1 MSNRN
6 QAPRTNSGRPLPQ
19 EIYIRRRVA
28 ALIGVLLVVILLI
41 WMLTSLGGN
50 NDTETTPAAQTAE
63 QTTAAERGSEEAPT
77 DEASVESESEEVP
90 PSEEE
95 EDAAAPSPYDEE
107 VRASEEQTA
116 EDEPKD
122 SCELADLVFKVHSD
136 RASYRA
142 GQQPTFFMSVDN
154 PTAADCEINL
164 DEDILRFEVYN
175 MASNELI
182 WSDTDCYPSVESGE
196 VTVPAG
202 ESRSYE
208 ATWSRLQ
215 SKPDQ
220 CNDRSPAP
228 TGGYYVH
235 AVIGKKPAPAYT
247 FNLVA

>member
-90 PSEEE
+90 TSEE